1 MVGLVGAL
9 LGAAVGLIPG
19 IAVTWPLTSNSGLD
33 GGPPTGPFLDIPWLM
48 VLGLVVVLPLVTALV
63 VGLFA
68 RSRLPLVARL
78 D

>member
-1 MVGLVGAL
+1 MTAPVLQL
-9 LGAAVGLIPG
+9 SD
-19 IAVTWPLTSNSGLD
+19 VTRIHGD
-33 GGPPTGPFLDIPWLM
+33 GEFLDIPWLT
-48 VLGLVVVLPLVTALV
+48 VLVLVVGLPCATALV

>member
-1 MVGLVGAL
+1 M
-9 LGAAVGLIPG
+9 LGAAVGFIPG
-19 IAVTWPLTSNSGLD
+19 IAVTWPLTGQGFSAGSCVNECTSASSG
-33 GGPPTGPFLDIPWLM
+33 PYLDIPWLM
-48 VLGLVVVLPLVTALV
+48 VLGLVVVLPASTALV

>member
-1 MVGLVGAL
+1 M
-9 LGAAVGLIPG
+9 I
-19 IAVTWPLTSNSGLD
+19 
-33 GGPPTGPFLDIPWLM
+33 
-48 VLGLVVVLPLVTALV
+48 LGLVVVLPAVTAVV

>member
-1 MVGLVGAL
+1 MV
-9 LGAAVGLIPG
+9 
-19 IAVTWPLTSNSGLD
+19 IA
-33 GGPPTGPFLDIPWLM
+33 
-48 VLGLVVVLPLVTALV
+48 LVVVLPLVTALV